1 MWPVLSALLPVR
13 KFWPSDDEGGA
24 VAPVLGEGMAELC
37 VDQIGQ
43 RRPVG
48 FVADVPGLAAKPAW
62 RRSCRGKTP
71 PSWSGP
77 VDRVGE
83 DRGQQQV
90 LVFGRVARFQ
100 MREMPSEARPFVHL
114 QQQFGDLDVRQDHCR
129 LVDQRLGG
137 VGYRRVERRDLQA

>member
-1 MWPVLSALLPVR
+1 
-13 KFWPSDDEGGA
+13 
-24 VAPVLGEGMAELC
+24 MAELC

-48 FVADVPGLAAKPAW
+48 FVADVPGLQ
-62 RRSCRGKTP
+62 
-71 PSWSGP
+71 PSQLGVGRAGARLRHLGQAQ

-114 QQQFGDLDVRQDHCR
+114 QQQFGDLDVRQDHRR